1 MSERIKVRV
10 PRVKMFVNIVLNVL
24 ADYRT
29 RERNWKHETQKEEIE
44 LMFVIF
50 RWYGYILGLYAC
62 FCESTGKLL
71 WTITKFSKI
80 AEYQFIV

>member
-29 RERNWKHETQKEEIE
+29 RERNWKHETQNEEIE

-50 RWYGYILGLYAC
+50 R
-62 FCESTGKLL
+62 
-71 WTITKFSKI
+71 
-80 AEYQFIV
+80 

>member
-1 MSERIKVRV
+1 MSARIKVRV

-50 RWYGYILGLYAC
+50 R
-62 FCESTGKLL
+62 
-71 WTITKFSKI
+71 
-80 AEYQFIV
+80 